1 MPCGACAPVA
11 EWRCRDVQRA
21 ASFSTAFALER
32 MVARGC
38 SRLKLYANISEQ
50 RGLGAWQRCWGSA
63 LHSSNS
69 VLNRIS
75 WTRTA
80 WTCSFLVPDSRVVWR
95 KALIWVMTLRKSA
108 DKKAKRKR
116 AGKRGLRKHTRFTKA
131 GTTTDGIV
139 NAVMRSPECGH
150 EESGAAAEIPS
161 HPSWILGDVTPER
174 TRR

>member
-63 LHSSNS
+63 LRYSNS

-80 WTCSFLVPDSRVVWR
+80 LTCSFLVPNSRVVSDLFR
-95 KALIWVMTLRKSA
+95 MTLRKSA

-116 AGKRGLRKHTRFTKA
+116 AGKRGRRKLTYFTKA

-139 NAVMRSPECGH
+139 NGVMRSPERWCG
-150 EESGAAAEIPS
+150 SRNPLTS
-161 HPSWILGDVTPER
+161 KLNL
-174 TRR
+174 RRCYN

>member
-1 MPCGACAPVA
+1 MFGRERRRARRSRPTLHLSESGALLLKT
-11 EWRCRDVQRA
+11 E
-21 ASFSTAFALER
+21 ALR
-32 MVARGC
+32 KLHR
-38 SRLKLYANISEQ
+38 SRW
-50 RGLGAWQRCWGSA
+50 GLGAWQRCWGSA
-63 LHSSNS
+63 LRYSNS

-80 WTCSFLVPDSRVVWR
+80 LTCSFLVPDSRVVWR

-139 NAVMRSPECGH
+139 NGVMRSPERWCG
-150 EESGAAAEIPS
+150 SRNPLTS
-161 HPSWILGDVTPER
+161 KLNL
-174 TRR
+174 RRCYN